1 MSRVA
6 PNRCADCARPT
17 VRSNRAPLPEGYG
30 RHAGRGLCGACWLHA
45 YYAAHPEAR
54 ERRNAHERAHRAVR
68 PLTPEQRE
76 AYNRLRRAAYAVRAA
91 AMTPAQREARN
102 RRDRERYA
110 ARKAKAAS
118 GLGVHVI
125 GGP

>member
-1 MSRVA
+1 M
-6 PNRCADCARPT
+6 

-30 RHAGRGLCGACWLHA
+30 RHGGRGLCGACWLSA

-54 ERRNAHERAHRAVR
+54 ERRNAHLRAHRAVH
-68 PLTPEQRE
+68 LLAPEQRK
-76 AYNRLRRAAYAVRAA
+76 AYNRRRRAVYAVRAA

-110 ARKAKAAS
+110 ARKTKAVS
-118 GLGVHVI
+118 G
-125 GGP
+125 